1 MTITWKQV
9 DIGQPILTPD
19 NHKSITLKK
28 KKNQTTAKEIKRR
41 KIREELQ
48 KQLENKEQNGN
59 KFIPTL
65 Q

>member
-1 MTITWKQV
+1 MTITLKQV
-9 DIGQPILTPD
+9 DIGQPILTPG

-28 KKNQTTAKEIKRR
+28 KNMGETKRR

-48 KQLENKEQNGN
+48 KQLENKQQNGN